1 MNACKVLGSV
11 LGLSLLLGTGAFAE
25 ILEGEPGTST
35 NPKDN
40 VPEEIQRSSDSLHED
55 GPQSRGPG
63 ERSDAL
69 TGLKHEKPVK
79 EGHEELQRNVDKTNA
94 GGAAMAAEELEQ
106 KSREKS
112 QKGISAGSSRK
123 P

>member
-1 MNACKVLGSV
+1 MNVFKVLGSV
-11 LGLSLLLGTGAFAE
+11 VGLSLLLGTGAFAE
-25 ILEGEPGTST
+25 IMEGEPGTSK

-40 VPEEIQRSSDSLHED
+40 VPEQIQRSNPSGFDE
-55 GPQSRGPG
+55 GPGSGPG

-69 TGLKHEKPVK
+69 TGLEHEKPMT
-79 EGHEELQRNVDKTNA
+79 EDHEALQENVDKTNA

-112 QKGISAGSSRK
+112 QKDISTQGSTK